1 MLIRIDTGSSNTWV
15 GADKKYKKTKTSK
28 DTGKTIQVSY
38 GSGQFSGEEYTDT
51 VDLGNGLVI
60 EKQGLGVARR
70 AEVNNFSHSTPS
82 GDCYRKYLE
91 ANLYFTSLFST
102 GIQRR

>member
-51 VDLGNGLVI
+51 VDLGMVLLLRSKALVLPI
-60 EKQGLGVARR
+60 ELR
-70 AEVNNFSHSTPS
+70 
-82 GDCYRKYLE
+82 
-91 ANLYFTSLFST
+91 
-102 GIQRR
+102 